1 MDNFILIGVFVVL
14 GILLRRV
21 EAFPKET
28 AQVFNM
34 FALYVSLPALILTK
48 ASQIAFS
55 SDALVTALVP
65 WGMLFFSAAMVLLG
79 GQLFQWSRSA
89 IGVLL
94 LVVPLGNTSF
104 LGVPMIQ
111 AFFGAAGLPHLI
123 VYDQIGTMV
132 IFATYGSIV
141 LSIYGRDSSLNLPKV
156 ALKMLLFPPTIAL
169 VIGLTRHPWLAS
181 NIVVHILQSAAATLV
196 PLVMTAIGFQLQLR
210 LPRRMLVPL
219 SYGLAIKLIVAPL
232 LVLLVCR
239 LIGITG
245 LAVNVSIMEAG
256 MPPMVTAGAMAA
268 IAGMEAELAVALIG
282 VGIILSFGTLP
293 LLYLLI

>member
-48 ASQIAFS
+48 APQIVFS
-55 SDALVTALVP
+55 SDVMVTALVP

-79 GQLFQWSRSA
+79 GRLFQWSRSA

-111 AFFGAAGLPHLI
+111 AFFGTAGLPHLI

-141 LSIYGRDSSLNLPKV
+141 LSVYGRDSSLNLPKV
-156 ALKMLLFPPTIAL
+156 ALKMLLFPPSIAL
-169 VIGLTRHPWLAS
+169 VIGLTRHPWLTSDMVA
-181 NIVVHILQSAAATLV
+181 HILQSAATTLV
-196 PLVMTAIGFQLQLR
+196 PLVMTAIGFQLRLR
-210 LPRRMLVPL
+210 LPRRMLAPL

-232 LVLLVCR
+232 VVLLVCR
-239 LIGITG
+239 LVAITG

-293 LLYLLI
+293 LLYLLM

>member
-14 GILLRRV
+14 GILLRRI

-48 ASQIAFS
+48 APQIAFS
-55 SDALVTALVP
+55 SDAMVTALIP

-79 GQLFQWSRSA
+79 GRLFQWPRSA

-132 IFATYGSIV
+132 IFATYGSII
-141 LSIYGRDSSLNLPKV
+141 LSMYGRDSSLNLPKV

-169 VIGLTRHPWLAS
+169 VIGLTRHPWLTSDILA
-181 NIVVHILQSAAATLV
+181 HILQSASATLV

-210 LPRRMLVPL
+210 LPRRMLAPL
-219 SYGLAIKLIVAPL
+219 GYGLAIKLIAAPL
-232 LVLLVCR
+232 VVLFACR

-245 LAVNVSIMEAG
+245 LAVNVSVMEAG

-293 LLYLLI
+293 LLYIFM